1 MWMLPFVLTAILLL
15 DMKLT
20 GLTWM
25 LPFVLTAI
33 LDDLLKQGRLS
44 GSVSG
49 GRQDKSVFYPD
60 IYTRAQNQWLDSF
73 YAQNGYLGERERE
86 RVCVCVGWEGGDG
99 GGGGGVGVERIL

>member
-1 MWMLPFVLTAILLL
+1 
-15 DMKLT
+15 
-20 GLTWM
+20 M

-86 RVCVCVGWEGGDG
+86 RERERVCVCVGWGEK
-99 GGGGGVGVERIL
+99 IL

>member
-1 MWMLPFVLTAILLL
+1 MLPF
-15 DMKLT
+15 
-20 GLTWM
+20 
-25 LPFVLTAI
+25 FLTAI

-44 GSVSG
+44 GSVSS

-86 RVCVCVGWEGGDG
+86 RERERECVCEFVCGWGGGD
-99 GGGGGVGVERIL
+99 GGVGVERIL